1 MYLKE
6 IDKNIWIYDGSTVS
20 FYGFPFTT
28 RMTVIK
34 LSNGKL
40 WIHSPEKIKKGLL
53 EELKEIGEIKYLISP
68 NKLHHIFNQE
78 WMDIFPEASC
88 YAAPGLVEKR
98 SDIKFNA
105 ELSTRAESDW
115 QMDIDQTII
124 EGSPAMEEVVFYH
137 KTSKTLILTDAI
149 ENFQP
154 SSLSLWIQIIAKIA
168 GVLAPNGKMPLD
180 WRLSFYLGNRDK
192 ARNSL
197 QTILSWDIDNI
208 ILAHGECIIGNG
220 HEFIKKSYSWL
231 IKT

>member
-1 MYLKE
+1 MSLKE

-40 WIHSPEKIKKGLL
+40 WIHSPEKIKEGLL
-53 EELKEIGEIKYLISP
+53 EELKTIGEVKYLISP
-68 NKLHHIFNQE
+68 NKLHHLFSQE
-78 WMDIFPEASC
+78 WVEIFPEAIS

-98 SDIKFNA
+98 PDIKFNV
-105 ELSTRAESDW
+105 ELSLQSERDW
-115 QMDIDQTII
+115 QTDIEQTII
-124 EGSPAMEEVVFYH
+124 QGSPAMEEVVFYH
-137 KTSKTLILTDAI
+137 KSSKTLILTDAI
-149 ENFQP
+149 ENIQP
-154 SSLSLWIQIIAKIA
+154 SSLSLWTRIIAKIG

-192 ARNSL
+192 ARDSL
-197 QTILSWDIDNI
+197 KTILSWDIDNI

-220 HEFIKKSYSWL
+220 HKFMEKSYSWL